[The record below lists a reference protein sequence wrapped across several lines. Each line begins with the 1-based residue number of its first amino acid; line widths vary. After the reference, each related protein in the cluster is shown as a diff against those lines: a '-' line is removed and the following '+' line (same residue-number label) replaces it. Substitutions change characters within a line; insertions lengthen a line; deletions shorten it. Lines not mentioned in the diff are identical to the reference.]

1 MVPYPHGSSEHRHG
15 RCRRVLTERE
25 HSSAEPMPMC
35 SVVRS
40 AVCPHLITRSIAGEN
55 DMREDDWW
63 NLYDWWHTETD
74 DYAELAPEPNEDVDE
89 NVKDCED

>member
-1 MVPYPHGSSEHRHG
+1 
-15 RCRRVLTERE
+15 
-25 HSSAEPMPMC
+25 
-35 SVVRS
+35 
-40 AVCPHLITRSIAGEN
+40 
-55 DMREDDWW
+55 MREDDWW